1 MTTNSSVTEIQDTSL
16 ATAPLLSLFWRY
28 TIPTITA
35 MVISGIYVT
44 IDGIFVGH
52 FLGEQGLAGVMLA
65 YPVGSVLY
73 AVGAMIG
80 MGASSLVSLNMG
92 RGDLQ
97 SARGIVGNALLLVIF
112 AALIIG
118 SVGLLYGGHMLRWL
132 GAEGEI
138 YSAGMEYLRWY
149 FMLGSAALLSMSF
162 SALLRN
168 DGQPKRVTYIMVLGG
183 TLNVIMDYLF
193 LAVFPM
199 GLAGVGLATML
210 SQVVTGGLCL
220 SHFCSRR
227 SQLRLTWVALRPKLT
242 LLLQILRL
250 GTSSLL
256 MYLYLSVVLAFHN
269 KAFMSVGSALHVAAY
284 GIVSY
289 AEAFFYLI
297 FEGIALGI
305 QPITS
310 FNAGAGLEERVRKIR
325 NLGLGITAG
334 LGISGM
340 IALYLFPQYVAFMFA
355 GDNPGL
361 TKEAVNGIYRYFWG
375 LPMEGLLLVGATYF
389 QSVNKPVIAST
400 LTGGKLL
407 LIGGFL
413 FVFARWWGVNGV
425 WMALPAC
432 STLLCIW
439 MLWQMKNENRHP
451 ARGMLE

>member
-97 SARGIVGNALLLVIF
+97 SARGIVGNALLLVIL

-168 DGQPKRVTYIMVLGG
+168 DG
-183 TLNVIMDYLF
+183 
-193 LAVFPM
+193 
-199 GLAGVGLATML
+199 
-210 SQVVTGGLCL
+210 
-220 SHFCSRR
+220 
-227 SQLRLTWVALRPKLT
+227 
-242 LLLQILRL
+242 
-250 GTSSLL
+250 
-256 MYLYLSVVLAFHN
+256 
-269 KAFMSVGSALHVAAY
+269 
-284 GIVSY
+284 
-289 AEAFFYLI
+289 
-297 FEGIALGI
+297 
-305 QPITS
+305 
-310 FNAGAGLEERVRKIR
+310 
-325 NLGLGITAG
+325 
-334 LGISGM
+334 
-340 IALYLFPQYVAFMFA
+340 
-355 GDNPGL
+355 
-361 TKEAVNGIYRYFWG
+361 
-375 LPMEGLLLVGATYF
+375 
-389 QSVNKPVIAST
+389 
-400 LTGGKLL
+400 
-407 LIGGFL
+407 
-413 FVFARWWGVNGV
+413 
-425 WMALPAC
+425 
-432 STLLCIW
+432 
-439 MLWQMKNENRHP
+439 
-451 ARGMLE
+451 

>member
-52 FLGEQGLAGVMLA
+52 CLGEQGLAGVMRA

-97 SARGIVGNALLLVIF
+97 SARGIVGNALLLVIL

-168 DGQPKRVTYIMVLGG
+168 DGEPKRVTYIMVLGG

-227 SQLRLTWVALRPKLT
+227 SQLR
-242 LLLQILRL
+242 
-250 GTSSLL
+250 
-256 MYLYLSVVLAFHN
+256 
-269 KAFMSVGSALHVAAY
+269 
-284 GIVSY
+284 
-289 AEAFFYLI
+289 
-297 FEGIALGI
+297 
-305 QPITS
+305 
-310 FNAGAGLEERVRKIR
+310 
-325 NLGLGITAG
+325 
-334 LGISGM
+334 
-340 IALYLFPQYVAFMFA
+340 
-355 GDNPGL
+355 
-361 TKEAVNGIYRYFWG
+361 
-375 LPMEGLLLVGATYF
+375 
-389 QSVNKPVIAST
+389 
-400 LTGGKLL
+400 
-407 LIGGFL
+407 
-413 FVFARWWGVNGV
+413 
-425 WMALPAC
+425 
-432 STLLCIW
+432 
-439 MLWQMKNENRHP
+439 
-451 ARGMLE
+451 